1 MKKKHN
7 SQLKV
12 VEAFK
17 EKGIEIEIL
26 NLEVSTKTSQ
36 EAADAVNCD
45 IKQIAKS
52 IVFFE
57 SIQKKLVQIFVSGPN
72 RVNLKSFENQTNL
85 TIEKADADY
94 VRESTGFA
102 IGGVAPLG
110 HKNKP
115 LYFFDNTLVDFDEVW
130 CAAGTPS
137 SLFKLKTK
145 DFIKILTQPKSA
157 LIKQYVALLEAE
169 GVSLEFDP
177 SSIKAISELAT
188 EVNTKTENIGARRL
202 HTIMTT
208 LLEQPLFE
216 HPKKGQK
223 KLKITAKYVKEALG
237 DIVFDEDLSRYI
249 L

>member
-110 HKNKP
+110 HKNRP
-115 LYFFDNTLVDFDEVW
+115 LYFIDETLIDFDEVW

-137 SLFKLKTK
+137 SLFKLKTEDLLK
-145 DFIKILTQPKSA
+145 ATEAKIL
-157 LIKQYVALLEAE
+157 
-169 GVSLEFDP
+169 
-177 SSIKAISELAT
+177 
-188 EVNTKTENIGARRL
+188 NI
-202 HTIMTT
+202 I
-208 LLEQPLFE
+208 
-216 HPKKGQK
+216 
-223 KLKITAKYVKEALG
+223 
-237 DIVFDEDLSRYI
+237 
-249 L
+249 

>member
-12 VEAFK
+12 IEAFK

-110 HKNKP
+110 HKIKP

-145 DFIKILTQPKSA
+145 DLLKGTQAKIL
-157 LIKQYVALLEAE
+157 
-169 GVSLEFDP
+169 
-177 SSIKAISELAT
+177 
-188 EVNTKTENIGARRL
+188 NI
-202 HTIMTT
+202 I
-208 LLEQPLFE
+208 
-216 HPKKGQK
+216 
-223 KLKITAKYVKEALG
+223 
-237 DIVFDEDLSRYI
+237 
-249 L
+249 

>member
-7 SQLKV
+7 SQQKV
-12 VEAFK
+12 IEAFK
-17 EKGIEIEIL
+17 EENINIEIL
-26 NLEVSTKTSQ
+26 NLDVSTKTSQ

-57 SIQKKLVQIFVSGPN
+57 SSKNKLVQIFVSGPN
-72 RVNLKSFENQTNL
+72 RVNIESFQKQTNL
-85 TIEKADADY
+85 TIEKADADF

-115 LYFFDNTLVDFDEVW
+115 IYYLDSKLVEFDEVW

-137 SLFKLKTK
+137 SLFKLKT
-145 DFIKILTQPKSA
+145 
-157 LIKQYVALLEAE
+157 
-169 GVSLEFDP
+169 
-177 SSIKAISELAT
+177 
-188 EVNTKTENIGARRL
+188 
-202 HTIMTT
+202 
-208 LLEQPLFE
+208 
-216 HPKKGQK
+216 
-223 KLKITAKYVKEALG
+223 
-237 DIVFDEDLSRYI
+237 EDLLNVTQAKIINI

>member
-1 MKKKHN
+1 LKKKHN

-110 HKNKP
+110 HKIKP

-145 DFIKILTQPKSA
+145 DLLNVTEAKIL
-157 LIKQYVALLEAE
+157 
-169 GVSLEFDP
+169 
-177 SSIKAISELAT
+177 
-188 EVNTKTENIGARRL
+188 NI
-202 HTIMTT
+202 I
-208 LLEQPLFE
+208 
-216 HPKKGQK
+216 
-223 KLKITAKYVKEALG
+223 
-237 DIVFDEDLSRYI
+237 
-249 L
+249 

>member
-72 RVNLKSFENQTNL
+72 RVNIKSFENQTNL

-110 HKNKP
+110 HKNRP
-115 LYFFDNTLVDFDEVW
+115 LYFIDETFISLV
-130 CAAGTPS
+130 
-137 SLFKLKTK
+137 
-145 DFIKILTQPKSA
+145 IL
-157 LIKQYVALLEAE
+157 IIDY
-169 GVSLEFDP
+169 
-177 SSIKAISELAT
+177 
-188 EVNTKTENIGARRL
+188 
-202 HTIMTT
+202 
-208 LLEQPLFE
+208 
-216 HPKKGQK
+216 
-223 KLKITAKYVKEALG
+223 
-237 DIVFDEDLSRYI
+237 
-249 L
+249 

>member
-110 HKNKP
+110 QKIKP

-145 DFIKILTQPKSA
+145 DLLKVTQAKIL
-157 LIKQYVALLEAE
+157 
-169 GVSLEFDP
+169 
-177 SSIKAISELAT
+177 
-188 EVNTKTENIGARRL
+188 NI
-202 HTIMTT
+202 I
-208 LLEQPLFE
+208 
-216 HPKKGQK
+216 
-223 KLKITAKYVKEALG
+223 
-237 DIVFDEDLSRYI
+237 
-249 L
+249 

>member
-17 EKGIEIEIL
+17 EKGFEIEIL

-72 RVNLKSFENQTNL
+72 RVILKSFENQTNL

-110 HKNKP
+110 HKIKP

-145 DFIKILTQPKSA
+145 DLLKVTEAKIL
-157 LIKQYVALLEAE
+157 
-169 GVSLEFDP
+169 
-177 SSIKAISELAT
+177 
-188 EVNTKTENIGARRL
+188 NI
-202 HTIMTT
+202 I
-208 LLEQPLFE
+208 
-216 HPKKGQK
+216 
-223 KLKITAKYVKEALG
+223 
-237 DIVFDEDLSRYI
+237 
-249 L
+249 